1 MYFNMFFLVPGTV
14 DGIGLSQNTEPKI
27 VQRFN
32 RDTRPVQDL
41 LQPETFACTN
51 LEPREKVEPLT
62 ETSRLEELMRYQED
76 LSPGSCHTSQSSSSS
91 RLQEIMESFEQSPL
105 RTSSS
110 PLNSDSASP
119 PSIMSDTCTVM
130 PKSSGGATYRVNAP
144 VLEGLIYAFD
154 NSNLNQLLEDAN
166 MLMSPSP
173 SMADL
178 EYCETD
184 MDFDTTSFQ
193 NFDSDLAQLPDFQIE
208 SLVHTYQIS
217 VGQISNQQISSF
229 AEAIGFEKKD
239 IFKFVTEVT
248 RQYTKFALLQR

>member
-1 MYFNMFFLVPGTV
+1 MAY
-14 DGIGLSQNTEPKI
+14 NTEPKV

-41 LQPETFACTN
+41 LQPETFVSTN
-51 LEPREKVEPLT
+51 LEPKVEQSPAT

-76 LSPGSCHTSQSSSSS
+76 LSAGSCHNSQTSSSS

-105 RTSSS
+105 RTSTS
-110 PLNSDSASP
+110 PLNSESASP
-119 PSIMSDTCTVM
+119 PIMSDTCSVM
-130 PKSSGGATYRVNAP
+130 PKSSAGATYRVNAP
-144 VLEGLIYAFD
+144 VLEGLIHAFD

-166 MLMSPSP
+166 MMISPSP

-193 NFDSDLAQLPDFQIE
+193 NFDSELAELSDFQIE

-217 VGQISNQQISSF
+217 VGQISNQPISSF
-229 AEAIGFEKKD
+229 AEAIGFDKKD

-248 RQYTKFALLQR
+248 KQYTKFALLQR